1 MLKKLGFVLFVL
13 VTGVGLGKVIKEP
26 IAKLTGMSSYPSAR
40 SSQEQQS
47 TPSLPPVAVPL
58 NGVLENYAISAE
70 RNSEGT
76 ASSTAKGSG
85 RLRIYSAP
93 IKEPD
98 GSGFQKECPE
108 SENKALTRKQH
119 YFVRVSDW
127 NSNQMVLIAF
137 IRPGEK
143 VDLKLPFGSYKIRYA
158 TGFKWYGEQH
168 LFGEATRYTQLME
181 ENPPQQPL
189 KVKLSQ
195 KQTWDIA
202 LFPCGIDGNM
212 TQQPIDPDDF

>member
-13 VTGVGLGKVIKEP
+13 VAGVGLGKVIKEP
-26 IAKLTGMSSYPSAR
+26 IAKLTGMSFYPSAR

-58 NGVLENYAISAE
+58 SGVLENY
-70 RNSEGT
+70 GT

-93 IKEPD
+93 IKEAD

-181 ENPPQQPL
+181 ENPSQQPL